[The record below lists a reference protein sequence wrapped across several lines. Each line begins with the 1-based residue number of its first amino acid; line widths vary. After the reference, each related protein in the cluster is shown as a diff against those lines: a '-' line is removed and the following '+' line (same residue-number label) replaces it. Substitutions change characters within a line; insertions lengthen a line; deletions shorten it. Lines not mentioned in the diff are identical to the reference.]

1 MKIALKCFRH
11 FLSSFKF
18 SLILV
23 VVLIIIM
30 IAHVVFTIIIVI
42 KSKEKRLDKLEM
54 AHERIKMVVLVPSGN
69 IRGEAMKVKRDNQ
82 TRELRTSLV
91 VQWVRICLPMQ
102 GTQV

>member
-1 MKIALKCFRH
+1 M
-11 FLSSFKF
+11 
-18 SLILV
+18 LV

-30 IAHVVFTIIIVI
+30 IAHVVVVIIIVI
-42 KSKEKRLDKLEM
+42 KSKERPLDNLEM
-54 AHERIKMVVLVPSGN
+54 AYKRIQMVVPVPSGN